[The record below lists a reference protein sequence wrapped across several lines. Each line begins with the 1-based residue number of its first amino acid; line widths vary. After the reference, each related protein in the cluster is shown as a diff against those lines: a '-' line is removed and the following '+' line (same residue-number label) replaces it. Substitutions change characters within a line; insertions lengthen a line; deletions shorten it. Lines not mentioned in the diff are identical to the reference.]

1 MKNTNSTYPQ
11 IDLSLWQQVGEGGN
25 GKTYENPSR
34 PDVILKVNNERLST
48 LEAVKHEFDVSK
60 AVEGLGLAVPA
71 MYEIV
76 RAGQAYATISQRI
89 KGKKSLSRIC
99 HDEPE
104 RTEEMARLLCRK
116 GKELFATPCDTDFFP
131 SRKEQV
137 LWAIDHAGFVSRKN
151 RRKIRAF
158 LESIPENNHCVHGDF
173 QTGNIIQSGEN
184 YYWIDLDRFAHGDP
198 MFDIGHLFQICQV
211 YSSMKQVQEIF
222 HMSQAQLKRL
232 WEAFAQEYTGQE
244 DHAAFD
250 RLAGKFACLDVIV
263 RNYFM
268 PATFVEKL
276 FFSVIVRK
284 LVKAYY
290 DAE

>member
-1 MKNTNSTYPQ
+1 MRT
-11 IDLSLWQQVGEGGN
+11 IDLNKWLKVGEGGN
-25 GKTYENPSR
+25 GTVYECPAE
-34 PDVILKVNNERLST
+34 PGTVLKVNSDRINT
-48 LEAVKHEFDVSK
+48 LPKIEHEYNVSK
-60 AVEGLGLAVPA
+60 NVKEMGLPTPG
-71 MYEIV
+71 MQEIV
-76 RAGQAYATISQRI
+76 EVGDNHYGIIQERI
-89 KGKKSLSRIC
+89 RSKKSLSRIC
-99 HDEPE
+99 HDNPS
-104 RTEEMARLLCRK
+104 RIEEMARVLCEEGRK
-116 GKELFATPCDTDFFP
+116 LFGTPCPTDRFP
-131 SRKEQV
+131 SRKEQLLGV
-137 LWAIDHAGFVSRKN
+137 IDEARFLTRKEREMVRGF
-151 RRKIRAF
+151 AY
-158 LESIPENNHCVHGDF
+158 SIPECDYCIHGDF
-173 QTGNIIQSGEN
+173 HSGNLVSSEGK

-268 PATFVEKL
+268 PATFLEKL